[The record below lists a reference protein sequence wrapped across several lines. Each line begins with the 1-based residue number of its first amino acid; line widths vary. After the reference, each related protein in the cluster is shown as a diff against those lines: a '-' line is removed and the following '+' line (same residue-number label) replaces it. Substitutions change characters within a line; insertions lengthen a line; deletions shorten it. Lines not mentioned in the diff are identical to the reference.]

1 MFQHIEAVIMGERI
15 EACFRLKKQSDRTI
29 VKFSRRKDCEHVMR
43 KKSELRKLKP
53 SDLDLPNGK
62 MLYINESLCPYYR
75 GLLNRCRKLWKK
87 QGIFSFF
94 TVNGSVRIKVRENGP
109 YHIIIITHWW
119 FQRFFPWRR
128 FYDVIIIHLF
138 LVRDSCQ
145 AVPCKKLY
153 LWFFL
158 FRNEM
163 FYWPFSRGSLSLS
176 NYYAWALLRDNFFI
190 ANLLMPVS
198 AY

>member
-1 MFQHIEAVIMGERI
+1 MLLSIEDKELEQTVCRMFQHIEAVIMGERI

-29 VKFSRRKDCEHVMR
+29 VKFFRRKDCEHVMR

-53 SDLDLPNGK
+53 SDLDLPNGT

-109 YHIIIITHWW
+109 YHIIIITH
-119 FQRFFPWRR
+119 
-128 FYDVIIIHLF
+128 
-138 LVRDSCQ
+138 
-145 AVPCKKLY
+145 
-153 LWFFL
+153 
-158 FRNEM
+158 
-163 FYWPFSRGSLSLS
+163 
-176 NYYAWALLRDNFFI
+176 
-190 ANLLMPVS
+190 
-198 AY
+198 